1 MHLPYLLDSLD
12 PVGYLDLVTGSN
24 QLVLFDL
31 IVPLH
36 PLDLVPVTSDLVDL
50 LNLAVG
56 NVVSYH

>member
-1 MHLPYLLDSLD
+1 MHLPYPLDSLD

-24 QLVLFDL
+24 QLVIFDL

-36 PLDLVPVTSDLVDL
+36 PLHLVPVTSDLVDL